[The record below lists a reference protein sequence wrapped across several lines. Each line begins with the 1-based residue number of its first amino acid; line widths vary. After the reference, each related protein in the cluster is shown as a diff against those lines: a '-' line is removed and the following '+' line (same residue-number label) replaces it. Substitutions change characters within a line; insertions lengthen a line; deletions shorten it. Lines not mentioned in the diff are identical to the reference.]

1 MQTFIKPNLKIKGVP
16 IILKMSEKHGLSSQS
31 KASENV
37 VHETSLVNYTLHYWG
52 WGVPTG
58 TELKEFE
65 L

>member
-1 MQTFIKPNLKIKGVP
+1 
-16 IILKMSEKHGLSSQS
+16 MSEKHGLSSQS

-37 VHETSLVNYTLHYWG
+37 VHETSLVNYTLQYWK
-52 WGVPTG
+52 WGVSTG